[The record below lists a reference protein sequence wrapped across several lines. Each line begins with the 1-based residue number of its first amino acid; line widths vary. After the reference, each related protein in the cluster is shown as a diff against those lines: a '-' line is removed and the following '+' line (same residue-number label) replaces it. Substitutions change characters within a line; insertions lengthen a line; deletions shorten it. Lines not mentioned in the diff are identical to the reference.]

1 MQVRWTPAAADD
13 LENIANYL
21 FEKTPENA
29 ARLIREI
36 YRTPSG
42 LKNFPNR
49 GREGKW
55 NGTRELVMTS
65 LPYVFVYRVRSN
77 AVYILRVLHAS
88 QEWPRKNNPL

>member
-36 YRTPSG
+36 YSTPSR

-49 GREGKW
+49 GREGKRK
-55 NGTRELVMTS
+55 GTRELVMPS
-65 LPYVFVYRVRSN
+65 LPYVFVYRVGSN
-77 AVYILRVLHAS
+77 AVFVVRILHTS
-88 QEWPRKNNPL
+88 QEWPR

>member
-29 ARLIREI
+29 PRLIREI
-36 YRTPSG
+36 YRTPSR

-49 GREGKW
+49 GREGKKERHA
-55 NGTRELVMTS
+55 GIGDAI
-65 LPYVFVYRVRSN
+65 PAVR
-77 AVYILRVLHAS
+77 LCVLG
-88 QEWPRKNNPL
+88 WI

>member
-49 GREGKW
+49 GREGKKK
-55 NGTRELVMTS
+55 GTRELVVPS
-65 LPYVFVYRVRSN
+65 LPYIFVYRVRSN
-77 AVYILRVLHAS
+77 TVFIVRVLHAS
-88 QEWPRKNNPL
+88 QEWPR